1 MRVFRVLIA
10 DFSIRTA
17 YTRKWRRKNLS
28 FQYVVQ
34 NDMVNNFCYRTYLGF
49 ITVRTPEF
57 FEVQRLNL
65 PQCFFDRNFQKIIS
79 PCVLDQITWL
89 FFYFVDIVEENMGK
103 IKRNF

>member
-34 NDMVNNFCYRTYLGF
+34 NDTMNNFCYRTYLGF
-49 ITVRTPEF
+49 ITVRTPGF
-57 FEVQRLNL
+57 FEVRRPIIAKCRL
-65 PQCFFDRNFQKIIS
+65 DRNFQKIIS
-79 PCVLDQITWL
+79 SCVLGQI
-89 FFYFVDIVEENMGK
+89 E
-103 IKRNF
+103 